1 MSSNTRNGDSSAN
14 NGRVSDR
21 QRRAIAQDMRA
32 RGGNP
37 VTVSD
42 VRQRHAM
49 PAGKGRAFLS
59 TLLRRP

>member
-1 MSSNTRNGDSSAN
+1 MTSNTRNGDTSAN
-14 NGRVSDR
+14 NGRASDR
-21 QRRAIAQDMRA
+21 ARQAIAADMRA

-42 VRQRHAM
+42 VRQRHSM